1 MTEPRTPRTRRGA
14 DAVEA
19 AIEAYELAQ
28 RTDEP
33 DASVRGEG
41 DVDLRWVGHRIEAAR
56 NAADADVVSSDEAL
70 SWLADTV
77 HRELEIDP
85 DDDAEAP
92 SGA

>member
-33 DASVRGEG
+33 DASVRGED
-41 DVDLRWVGHRIEAAR
+41 DVDLRWVRQRIDAAR
-56 NAADADVVSSDEAL
+56 NAADADVVSSQEAL
-70 SWLADTV
+70 EWLADTV
-77 HRELEIDP
+77 NRELDLDLDE
-85 DDDAEAP
+85 DAEAP
-92 SGA
+92 TGE